1 MNLYGDL
8 TTLKGEA
15 YLGQGVTFPTT
26 INTEL
31 LLLLEAASRL
41 IDKQINRF
49 FYVDET
55 TRTFNGS
62 ASPLFVDDLLA
73 VDTLKLDEDGDGT
86 FEETL
91 ATTDYILY
99 PLNEFPKTYIKIS
112 PNSNF
117 GSFAGSILEGVE
129 IAGDFG
135 YGDGERASPVDL
147 ASVTITV
154 ATATGTTITV
164 SGDDVIKPGHTI
176 LAGTEQ
182 LFCSAVATGTFTA
195 QRGVNG
201 TTAAIHATAVTSIFI
216 YPQTITEACYI
227 QASRWFKRKDTA
239 FQNITGVG
247 ELGQLQTQAGLDPDI
262 IMIIQQYRKR
272 NLK

>member
-8 TTLKGEA
+8 TTLKGNA
-15 YLGQGVTFPTT
+15 YLGQGITFPSDTD
-26 INTEL
+26 TEL

-41 IDKQINRF
+41 IDRETNRF
-49 FYVDET
+49 FFVNET
-55 TRTFNGS
+55 TRTFDGS
-62 ASPLFVDDLLA
+62 ASPLFVDDLLV
-73 VDTLKLDEDGDGT
+73 VDTLKIDEDGDAT

-112 PNSNF
+112 PNSSF
-117 GSFAGSILEGVE
+117 GSFAGAILEGVE

-135 YGDGERASPVDL
+135 YGDGVRASPVDL
-147 ASVTITV
+147 TSVTITV
-154 ATATGTTITV
+154 ATATGTSITV

-182 LFCSAVATGTFTA
+182 LFCSAVETGKFTA

-201 TTAAIHATAVTSIFI
+201 TTAAIHSTRATSLFV
-216 YPQTITEACYI
+216 YPQTIIEATYI
-227 QASRWFKRKDTA
+227 QASRWWKRKDTA
-239 FQNITGVG
+239 FQNVTGAG
-247 ELGQLQTQAGLDPDI
+247 ELGQLETQAGLDPDI
-262 IMIIQQYRKR
+262 AMIVHEYRKR
-272 NLK
+272 NL